1 LHCKLRSYH
10 SKGCYGRFLIQILK
24 KGGEYDVK
32 IAVIV
37 TVRQAKLNIKKSWHA
52 ALACS
57 RYPVFAV
64 CP

>member
-1 LHCKLRSYH
+1 M
-10 SKGCYGRFLIQILK
+10 GCYGRFLIQILE
-24 KGGEYDVK
+24 KGGEYDVE
-32 IAVIV
+32 IAVII

-52 ALACS
+52 ALACC